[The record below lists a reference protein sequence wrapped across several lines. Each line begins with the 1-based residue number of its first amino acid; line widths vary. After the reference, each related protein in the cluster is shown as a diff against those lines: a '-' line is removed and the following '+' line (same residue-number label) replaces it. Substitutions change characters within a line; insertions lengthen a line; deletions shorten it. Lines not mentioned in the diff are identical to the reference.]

1 MGEWFGEG
9 HYSLIAV
16 RPDWT
21 GADALFGYE
30 NALDNSSN
38 PSWIVPSLLQFI
50 LTANENKNDPYLL
63 ILDEMIVAHV
73 ERYFGDFL
81 SGMESHKPIIPNL
94 KKGIDGKWHLK
105 ENEVSTI
112 QLPR

>member
-1 MGEWFGEG
+1 MN
-9 HYSLIAV
+9 L
-16 RPDWT
+16 
-21 GADALFGYE
+21 
-30 NALDNSSN
+30 
-38 PSWIVPSLLQFI
+38 
-50 LTANENKNDPYLL
+50 
-63 ILDEMIVAHV
+63 AHV

-94 KKGIDGKWHLK
+94 KKGIDGKWRLK